1 MYLDWP
7 DDRSRGGGGMNIV
20 NQAWP
25 LPHGR
30 IVLLVETSKPLSSE
44 QMAYLEPLIETMEQF
59 VRAYPAG
66 EDTP

>member
-1 MYLDWP
+1 
-7 DDRSRGGGGMNIV
+7 MNIV

-66 EDTP
+66 GDTP

>member
-1 MYLDWP
+1 
-7 DDRSRGGGGMNIV
+7 MNIV

-30 IVLLVETSKPLSSE
+30 IVLLVETSTPLSSE